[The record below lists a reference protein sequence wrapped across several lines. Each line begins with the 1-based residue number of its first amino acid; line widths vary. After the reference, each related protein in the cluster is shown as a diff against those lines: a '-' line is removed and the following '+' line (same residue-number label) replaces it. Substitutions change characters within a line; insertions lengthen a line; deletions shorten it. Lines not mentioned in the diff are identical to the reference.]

1 MLTKTKH
8 YNLKKH
14 TIYALIPLLVSFL
27 IYPFLPSKIYV
38 PAATADLSPWGI
50 KSNIFVYP
58 LFGLLLWLG
67 ILAFIYF
74 NRLRERN
81 LDNIHESYRPLEGYY
96 ILGEWIIIVLTTLMV
111 LVEFLVTL
119 MN

>member
-8 YNLKKH
+8 YNLKKQ
-14 TIYALIPLLVSFL
+14 TLYALIPLLVSFL
-27 IYPFLPSKIYV
+27 IYPLLPDKIYV
-38 PAATADLSPWGI
+38 PTATTDLSPWGI

-58 LFGLLLWLG
+58 LFGLILWLG

-81 LDNIHESYRPLEGYY
+81 LDNIHESYRPLESYY
-96 ILGEWIIIVLTTLMV
+96 ILGEKIIIVLTTAMV
-111 LVEFLVTL
+111 FVEFIVTL
-119 MN
+119 LN